1 MFWRSPI
8 WNLCSNQV
16 DTGDANLAM
25 IINFMAVI
33 VKSKHFKDY
42 AELVPGRIFDTQEA
56 LDSVLQ
62 KKNLDRENIVLVEN
76 VTRCLESVRVIH
88 VVYAQLDAM
97 RQQAF
102 DPYNQSNSS
111 MLECL
116 WLSMKGSK
124 RLTSS
129 LISSEWTQIGFQ
141 GSDPGT
147 DFRSMGVLALYQ
159 LLFFSQR
166 KTDSARLIL
175 LELSS
180 GGYPFALVG
189 IHMSLLVMELLSQRR
204 LHRHLVQ
211 HFGNLTIQSPR
222 PRTASQPP
230 APSSEASQHSEPLEP
245 SQPSPSQPPPS
256 WASWGFGS
264 STPIESNSKAG
275 SSKSADSSSP
285 APSDDLECVNFCA
298 DLVHDVYCSAFEEFY
313 LAWVMRKPDCM
324 SGFPEL
330 YNEVRAIF
338 HDRFPPIA

>member
-211 HFGNLTIQSPR
+211 HFGNLTIQTLATLTLTTSPI
-222 PRTASQPP
+222 
-230 APSSEASQHSEPLEP
+230 L
-245 SQPSPSQPPPS
+245 
-256 WASWGFGS
+256 GILG
-264 STPIESNSKAG
+264 
-275 SSKSADSSSP
+275 
-285 APSDDLECVNFCA
+285 CVNFCA